1 MASLNTYEA
10 NALEPIRD
18 RILVRDMVF
27 GDRFTNGGILM
38 IGDDRKSEGIRPRW
52 AEVHA
57 VGPDQKDIKVGEW
70 ILISHGRWTRGMKY
84 VVAGEELTVRMV
96 DNNDI
101 LLVST
106 EKQEDETASVALSA
120 QSDAHRIEGS
130 LHNDG
135 TDRDAIAK

>member
-1 MASLNTYEA
+1 MASINKYIA
-10 NALEPIRD
+10 NELLPIRD
-18 RILVRDMVF
+18 RVLVKDMVF

-52 AEVHA
+52 AEVYA
-57 VGPDQKDIKVGEW
+57 VGPDQVDITVGEW
-70 ILISHGRWTRGMKY
+70 VLVSHGRWTRGMKY
-84 VVAGEELTVRMV
+84 ELNGVDMVIRMI

-106 EKQEDETASVALSA
+106 EQQEDETASTALSA
-120 QSDAHRIEGS
+120 TDDSMRIEGS